1 MRRYGELSRDELL
14 NEVEELERGLAQAEF
29 PSQQEV
35 LRRKIWVAKAHLL
48 RDKPFPPGVYAVEGE
63 LEPFELH
70 YVNGVMAWG
79 RMGDDEE
86 SSFLISML
94 EASSGK

>member
-14 NEVEELERGLAQAEF
+14 NEVEELERGLRQAEF

-48 RDKPFPPGVYAVEGE
+48 RDKLFPPGLYAVEGE
-63 LEPFELH
+63 REPFELR
-70 YVNGVMAWG
+70 YVNGIMAWG

-86 SSFLISML
+86 ASFPISML
-94 EASSGK
+94 EAGSTK